1 MTARPTFIGLLI
13 GALIAPVALGAS
25 TIAVALPALSR
36 DLGLSDPQAVWALAG
51 YVLATAMSVAVFGR
65 LGDARGVRAV
75 LLSAAG
81 LIAVGALVSALSD
94 SFGMLIAGRLI
105 QGAGAGAMPVAG
117 FAIVGARF
125 EGAQRA
131 AVLGVATAFLSVVSG
146 SGTLIGGAIADV
158 VSWRLVVLL
167 PALSLPAI
175 LAVLPLAPA
184 APARGRRLD
193 VAGAALVAVLS
204 SALVLLLETPSIHLA
219 GGIVAALGVVAAA
232 TAVALVRHV
241 REHPHGFIPASVARS
256 RRFVLGTLAAMSV
269 YCGYLALLFAA
280 PLLLLREHDWSTTQI
295 GLILLPA
302 AAMGAVSA
310 RYVGTLIATRD
321 PFRIAALLA
330 VASTLGLLLA
340 GVADGSPGWTM
351 LALGL
356 VLTGF
361 VASQGGLLSHVPLAV
376 DPAVRSVATGLFQLA
391 GLLGGAM
398 GSAAVAGLSD
408 PLGLAGAVACVAVVP
423 AAGVVFALAAGAV
436 PQGEPV
442 LARAAASR

>member
-1 MTARPTFIGLLI
+1 MTARPTLIGLLI

-25 TIAVALPALSR
+25 TTAVALPALSH

-65 LGDARGVRAV
+65 LGDTRGIRFV
-75 LLSAAG
+75 LLSASG
-81 LIAVGALVSALSD
+81 LIAAGAVIAALSD
-94 SFGMLIAGRLI
+94 SFAVLLAGRLL

-117 FAIVGARF
+117 FAIVGARY
-125 EGAQRA
+125 EGAQRV
-131 AVLGVATAFLSVVSG
+131 AVLGVVTAFLSVISG
-146 SGTLIGGAIADV
+146 SGTLIGGALSDV
-158 VSWRLVVLL
+158 LSWRVVVLL
-167 PALSLPAI
+167 PVLSLPA
-175 LAVLPLAPA
+175 LVAVLRLAPA
-184 APARGRRLD
+184 APAGGRRLD
-193 VAGAALVAVLS
+193 AVGAALVAVLA
-204 SALVLLLETPSIHLA
+204 SALVLLLETPSVHFA
-219 GGIVAALGVVAAA
+219 GWLVAALAVVAAA
-232 TAVALVRHV
+232 ALIALVGHV
-241 REHPHGFIPASVARS
+241 RARPHGFIPASVVGS
-256 RRFVLGTLAAMSV
+256 RRFVLGTLAGMSV
-269 YCGYLALLFAA
+269 YSGYLALLFAA
-280 PLLLLREHDWSTTQI
+280 PLLLLEDHDWSTTQI

-310 RYVGTLIATRD
+310 RVVGSLIATRD

-340 GVADGSPGWTM
+340 SAADGAPAWTM

-376 DPAVRSVATGLFQLA
+376 DPAVRSVATGLFQLT

-408 PLGLAGAVACVAVVP
+408 PLGLAGAIACVAVVP
-423 AAGVVFALAAGAV
+423 AAGVVFALAAGAERA
-436 PQGEPV
+436 PEAA
-442 LARAAASR
+442 LAAAR